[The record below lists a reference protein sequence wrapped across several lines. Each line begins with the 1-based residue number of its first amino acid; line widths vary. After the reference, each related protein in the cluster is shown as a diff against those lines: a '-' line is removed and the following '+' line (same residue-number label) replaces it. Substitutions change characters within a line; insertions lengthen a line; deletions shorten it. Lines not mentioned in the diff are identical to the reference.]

1 MPYLPRVS
9 PPFPFLDHC
18 GPGQPMAANFKW
30 VGTLEEQEHE
40 DDFASAG
47 TLRLLDCVLTV

>member
-30 VGTLEEQEHE
+30 VGTFEEQEHE

-47 TLRLLDCVLTV
+47 TLRLLGCVF